1 MPLPERV
8 LPPKLLIATSKKAL
22 NIISSNK
29 VYILPDHKATKVHD
43 KEKAHIGN
51 VKKDDYLLL
60 NISELNARKHLWVKV
75 NSVYYDK
82 TQDLTLAFGNT
93 W

>member
-1 MPLPERV
+1 MMPLLERV

-43 KEKAHIGN
+43 KEKSHSIGN
-51 VKKDDYLLL
+51 DKNDY
-60 NISELNARKHLWVKV
+60 V
-75 NSVYYDK
+75 
-82 TQDLTLAFGNT
+82 LTA
-93 W
+93 